1 VRGETALG
9 RLEAPESPQT
19 ADARVEEKE
28 KQVALEAA
36 VARLPVALAEVY
48 RLRVSGLSYDE
59 IASVLETPVGT
70 VKSRM
75 HDMVRVLREEIEP
88 WTAGK

>member
-1 VRGETALG
+1 MA
-9 RLEAPESPQT
+9 RLEPPEPPK
-19 ADARVEEKE
+19 AVDGRIEEHE
-28 KQVALEAA
+28 KHAALDAA
-36 VARLPVALAEVY
+36 VARLPAPLAEVY

-75 HDMVRVLREEIEP
+75 HEMVRVLREEIGP
-88 WTAGK
+88 WTARG